1 MSEPWGIMLDFASM
15 RNPATEVPG
24 TPVTVSASRC
34 QSAGISLAFAG
45 LAGTVV
51 KAESGEVLVH
61 LNEASQTRHAAIES
75 TAFSDAFRD
84 IGEMQWFCSGVLEVV
99 QESEESSEL
108 VSRA

>member
-1 MSEPWGIMLDFASM
+1 MIDLSSI
-15 RNPATEVPG
+15 RNPSTEVPG
-24 TPVTVSASRC
+24 VAVQVSASRC
-34 QSAGISLAFAG
+34 HSTGISAAYAG
-45 LAGTVV
+45 LAGTAV

-75 TAFSDAFRD
+75 KAFSEPFRD